1 MKTDPF
7 TALLVASGFI
17 ALGAVLALFLPETL
31 QLAKK
36 NDAAFNHLAP
46 ESDTEEED
54 ISPAPAKS
62 LKMDLKVSIGTLVE
76 ESRFIW
82 ANPGLCALI
91 FTFILSTLTSNSIS
105 ILFQLASQR
114 FHWSLAD
121 VRSPRTFSFLIPKLT
136 VFLPQASFL
145 IPFSSVTNFVILIV
159 ILPVIYSV
167 LGSRFHLRP
176 PIKDLLIARGSLI
189 FLILGALA
197 IALSPTPSLLV
208 FGTFIFACGDGYVS
222 ATRSLLTSFVHVDQ
236 VSRLYAVLAIMM
248 TIGNMIMAPLLSK
261 AFAWGLNL
269 GGHWSGMAFLTVTA
283 LYLVLGSPLWII
295 RPPRPEEDIHG

>member
-46 ESDTEEED
+46 ESDFEEEG

-62 LKMDLKVSIGTLVE
+62 LMMDLKVSIGTLVE

-121 VRSPRTFSFLIPKLT
+121 VRSPRPISFLTPKLT

-197 IALSPTPSLLV
+197 IALSP
-208 FGTFIFACGDGYVS
+208 
-222 ATRSLLTSFVHVDQ
+222 
-236 VSRLYAVLAIMM
+236 
-248 TIGNMIMAPLLSK
+248 
-261 AFAWGLNL
+261 
-269 GGHWSGMAFLTVTA
+269 
-283 LYLVLGSPLWII
+283 
-295 RPPRPEEDIHG
+295 PPRIRYLHIRLRRRLCVRHTLAPHILCSRGSSLPSICCAGYHDDDWEYDYGSVAVQGFCVGVESWRALERDGILDCDCFVPGAWIAVVDH